1 VTLDFENHQ
10 LKEEMKPMFKASHPH
25 QAEQHKHTKTEEED
39 AETYFQVS
47 FSLYFNWVEIV
58 KLITQ

>member
-10 LKEEMKPMFKASHPH
+10 LKEEMKPMFQASNSH

-47 FSLYFNWVEIV
+47 IV
-58 KLITQ
+58 KILNVSLFFI

>member
-10 LKEEMKPMFKASHPH
+10 LKEEMKPMFQASNSH

-47 FSLYFNWVEIV
+47 FVKILNVSLFFI
-58 KLITQ
+58 

>member
-10 LKEEMKPMFKASHPH
+10 LKEEMKPMFKASNPH
-25 QAEQHKHTKTEEED
+25 HAEQHKHTKTEEED

-47 FSLYFNWVEIV
+47 IV
-58 KLITQ
+58 KILNVSLFFI